1 MSGAS
6 QPGRRAPNGEPS
18 AALASAR
25 AADQRHALEMSVD
38 EVLERIRRLAEF
50 ARWIGMPA
58 R

>member
-1 MSGAS
+1 MLE
-6 QPGRRAPNGEPS
+6 RT
-18 AALASAR
+18 R
-25 AADQRHALEMSVD
+25 AADGRQALDMTVD

>member
-1 MSGAS
+1 MLE
-6 QPGRRAPNGEPS
+6 R
-18 AALASAR
+18 AR
-25 AADQRHALEMSVD
+25 AADQRRALEISVD